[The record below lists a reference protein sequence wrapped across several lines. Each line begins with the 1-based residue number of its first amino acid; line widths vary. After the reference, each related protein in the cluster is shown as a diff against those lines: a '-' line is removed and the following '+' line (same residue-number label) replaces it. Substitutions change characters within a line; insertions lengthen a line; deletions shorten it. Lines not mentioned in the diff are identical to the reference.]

1 MENQKKMKSRSRE
14 LLTYAASVLVLFLGC
29 RAGSKPSQDI
39 SILHPGE
46 QWLSWSAA
54 EKGTFVIAFLQ
65 GYGDGISSGCNSAEE
80 TLSKVELKDT
90 KDNRY
95 YIFDAADCRSQVPI
109 YTKLKL
115 RTSAE
120 PDTSAYANV
129 ITGFYENYPQYRNI
143 PYIYL
148 MQLLK
153 GENPPGVN
161 ELYSMAQT
169 GKMITRW

>member
-1 MENQKKMKSRSRE
+1 MKNRHRE
-14 LLTYAASVLVLFLGC
+14 ILAFAVYAFILLIGC
-29 RAGSKPSQDI
+29 GAGSKPQQDI
-39 SILHPGE
+39 NILHPGE
-46 QWLSWSAA
+46 QWLSWGTAQKS
-54 EKGTFVIAFLQ
+54 TFVIAFLQ
-65 GYGDGISSGCNSAEE
+65 GYGEGISGGCNSAKEA
-80 TLSKVELKDT
+80 LSKTELKDT

-95 YIFDAADCRSQVPI
+95 YIFDAADCRLRVPI
-109 YTKLKL
+109 YTKMKL
-115 RTSAE
+115 YASAE
-120 PDTSAYANV
+120 PDTSTYTNV

-153 GENPPGVN
+153 GDNPPGIN